1 MGGGG
6 TGIFGVDLVEQM
18 ERDGV
23 EVPKIL
29 VKCCEAIERYGLD
42 IQGIYRINGTVT
54 KAQQLRELMDR
65 GTSYYYTQQF
75 SH

>member
-65 GTSYYYTQQF
+65 GTSY
-75 SH
+75 